1 MYLYTVAAAERGLLC
16 TVCIASK
23 IPQIFDDPFLL
34 VTRECT
40 MSNLRIGNGYDIHKL
55 VAGRPLI
62 LGGVEIPHSHGL
74 FGNTDADVL
83 VHAIIDAILGALSLG
98 DIGHHFPPDD
108 PSVKD
113 ARSLD
118 MLRQV
123 VKMIAE
129 RSWRIN
135 NVDSIV
141 VAECPKLQPHVSN
154 MCENIAAAM
163 GVANDHVSV
172 KAKTN
177 EKVGAGQWGEK
188 RPSLLMLLYCSC
200 PLIDK
205 LLTIKVHAQPFCTI
219 ISLHVRMLKSR
230 YIISYTQVY

>member
-1 MYLYTVAAAERGLLC
+1 MNSDILPGTALKLAANESIPNAL
-16 TVCIASK
+16 TTPIDTYK

-34 VTRECT
+34 ITRECT

-123 VKMIAE
+123 MKMINE

-141 VAECPKLQPHVSN
+141 IAERPKLQ
-154 MCENIAAAM
+154 
-163 GVANDHVSV
+163 
-172 KAKTN
+172 
-177 EKVGAGQWGEK
+177 
-188 RPSLLMLLYCSC
+188 
-200 PLIDK
+200 
-205 LLTIKVHAQPFCTI
+205 
-219 ISLHVRMLKSR
+219 HVREHRRR
-230 YIISYTQVY
+230 YGRGQ